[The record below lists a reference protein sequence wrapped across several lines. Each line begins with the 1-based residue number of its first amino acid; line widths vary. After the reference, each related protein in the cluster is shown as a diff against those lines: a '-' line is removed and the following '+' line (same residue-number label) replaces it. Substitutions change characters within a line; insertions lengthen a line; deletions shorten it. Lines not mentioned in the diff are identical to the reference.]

1 MTDAISTDTTIA
13 SLTTERAK
21 SLFQESQRKIYEQ
34 TDRMFAG
41 LMVLQWLGGIAAA
54 LWISPRTWIG
64 ASSQIHWHV
73 WAAIFLGVMITSL
86 PVFLAW
92 KQPGQLLTR
101 HVIAVAQML
110 FSALLIHLTGG
121 RIETHFHVFG
131 SLAFLAFYRDW
142 RVIITATVVVAIDH
156 MARGIF
162 WPQSVFGVL
171 TASQWRWLEHAGW
184 VIFEDTFLFIS
195 VRRSL
200 TEMQE
205 VATRRARLEGLNAE
219 LKYVKAAM
227 DEHAIVAFTDT
238 QGIITF
244 VNDKFCAISKFSR
257 DELLGKDHRIMN
269 SGYHSKEFMAE
280 LWRTVS
286 EGLVWKGEIKNRAK
300 DGSCFWLDTT
310 IVPFLDK
317 AGKPSQ
323 YVAIRTD
330 ITVRKQAEEGLLEAR
345 NNLEKRVEERTAELT
360 TAHQEL
366 VEASR
371 HAGMAEF
378 ATGVLHNVSN
388 VLNSVNVA
396 SSCVAESLK
405 KSKAA
410 SLGKVAALMREH
422 QADLGTYLTADP
434 KGKQLPGF
442 LGQLA
447 EHLVAEQ
454 QTALNELAQLQK
466 NIEHIRTVVTM
477 QQSCAKASA
486 GVETHTI
493 SDLVEDALRM
503 NANGLSRHDIEIVKE
518 FQEGLAINVEKHKV
532 LQILVNLFRNARQAC
547 ETSDQPEK
555 KLTIRAS
562 NGGDRVRISVTD
574 NGVGIA
580 AENLD
585 RIFSRGFTTKKDGH
599 GFGLHSGAVTARE
612 MGGALLVHSDGPGA
626 GATFILEL
634 PQQPKETP
642 P

>member
-1 MTDAISTDTTIA
+1 
-13 SLTTERAK
+13 
-21 SLFQESQRKIYEQ
+21 
-34 TDRMFAG
+34 
-41 LMVLQWLGGIAAA
+41 
-54 LWISPRTWIG
+54 
-64 ASSQIHWHV
+64 
-73 WAAIFLGVMITSL
+73 
-86 PVFLAW
+86 
-92 KQPGQLLTR
+92 
-101 HVIAVAQML
+101 ML

-142 RVIITATVVVAIDH
+142 RVLVSATAVVAIDH
-156 MARGIF
+156 MARGMF

-195 VRRSL
+195 IRQSL
-200 TEMQE
+200 NEMKD

-244 VNDKFCAISKFSR
+244 VNDKFCATSKFSR

-280 LWRTVS
+280 LWKTVS
-286 EGLVWKGEIKNRAK
+286 EGRVWKGEIKNRAK

-454 QTALNELAQLQK
+454 QAALNELAQLQK

-486 GVETHTI
+486 GVDTHKI
-493 SDLVEDALRM
+493 SDLVDDALRM
-503 NANGLSRHDIEIVKE
+503 NANGLSRHDIQVVKE

-585 RIFSRGFTTKKDGH
+585 RIFVRGFTTKKDGH
-599 GFGLHSGAVTARE
+599 GFGLHSGAMAARE

-626 GATFILEL
+626 GATFTLEL

-642 P
+642 HE